1 MSTFDDDFYRP
12 NVLVIQDDK
21 MEGESNYKKLIFV
34 TGGSGLLG
42 SKFNKDSF
50 EEYDKYDII
59 KTFNRNPE
67 NNCISL
73 DITDHSDVLAK
84 IESSNPDLVIHSA
97 ALTNVDYCED
107 HQNEAYEINV
117 KGTENIV
124 KACEK
129 IDCKL
134 IYVSTDFVFD
144 GKKGMYDEDEKTN
157 PLGYYALTKL
167 QGEKLVQNSNLN
179 YAISRVSVLYGWHR
193 RLNFVTWVINELKL
207 ENEINVVTDQ
217 YNSPT
222 FADNAAEAMIKIFEK
237 DRKGTYHIAGDERIS
252 RFDFAK
258 NIAEVFD
265 LDKNLINPVKSSEFV
280 QKAKRPKDSSLSIEK
295 ARKDLKIKMLN
306 TIEGLKEMKK
316 FQKIC
321 DHLQ

>member
-1 MSTFDDDFYRP
+1 MQEVYS
-12 NVLVIQDDK
+12 
-21 MEGESNYKKLIFV
+21 KKLIFV

-50 EEYDKYDII
+50 EEYNIT

-73 DITDHSDVLAK
+73 DITNHSDVLAK
-84 IESSNPDLVIHSA
+84 LKSSNPDLIIHSA

-144 GKKGMYDEDEKTN
+144 GKKGMYCEDEKTN

-167 QGEKLVQNSNLN
+167 QGEEVVQNSNLN
-179 YAISRVSVLYGWHR
+179 YAISRTSVLYGWHR
-193 RLNFVTWVINELKL
+193 QANFVTWVINELKS
-207 ENEINVVTDQ
+207 ENEINIVTDH

-222 FADNAAEAMIKIFEK
+222 FADNAADAMIKIFEK
-237 DRKGTYHIAGDERIS
+237 DKEGIYHIAGDERIS

-258 NIAEVFD
+258 NIAEVFN
-265 LDKNLINPVKSSEFV
+265 LDKNLINPIKSSEFI
-280 QKAKRPKDSSLSIEK
+280 QKAKRPKDSSLSVEK

-306 TIEGLKEMKK
+306 TLEGLKEMKK
-316 FQKIC
+316 FQSR
-321 DHLQ
+321 

>member
-1 MSTFDDDFYRP
+1 
-12 NVLVIQDDK
+12 

>member
-1 MSTFDDDFYRP
+1 M
-12 NVLVIQDDK
+12 K
-21 MEGESNYKKLIFV
+21 GECNSKKLIFV

-42 SKFNKDSF
+42 SRFNKDSF
-50 EEYDKYDII
+50 EKYDII

-73 DITDHSDVLAK
+73 DITDQSDVLAK
-84 IESSNPDLVIHSA
+84 IESINPDLVIHSA

-107 HQNEAYEINV
+107 HQSEAYKINV

-144 GKKGMYDEDEKTN
+144 GKKGLYDEDDKTN

-167 QGEKLVQNSNLN
+167 QGEEAIQNSNLN
-179 YAISRVSVLYGWHR
+179 YAITRVSVLYGWHR
-193 RLNFVTWVINELKL
+193 RPNFVTWVINELKS

-222 FADNAAEAMIKIFEK
+222 FADNAAEAIIKIFKKNKE
-237 DRKGTYHIAGDERIS
+237 GIYHIAGGERIS

-258 NIAEVFD
+258 DIAEVFD
-265 LDKNLINPVKSSEFV
+265 LDKNLINPVKSSKFV
-280 QKAKRPKDSSLSIEK
+280 QKAKRPMDSSLSVEK
-295 ARKDLKIKMLN
+295 AMKDLNIKMLN
-306 TIEGLKEMKK
+306 TLEGLNEMKK
-316 FQKIC
+316 FQK
-321 DHLQ
+321 